1 VCRGVFRA
9 KRETLETL
17 KTLSAAL
24 LSEEAANQIV
34 GGIVLLKGCQ
44 CYTPPADLFSHEWNF
59 FSAWGMSVFGHYKKE
74 TYIEMG
80 RDAPRLLGFSCNQKT
95 APSEFAAFAPCGSS
109 EA

>member
-1 VCRGVFRA
+1 MRRGVFRA
-9 KRETLETL
+9 KRETLGTL

-24 LSEEAANQIV
+24 LSEEAANHIV

-44 CYTPPADLFSHEWNF
+44 CHTPSRTLFSHEWNF
-59 FSAWGMSVFGHYKKE
+59 ISAWGMSVFGHYKKA

-80 RDAPRLLGFSCNQKT
+80 REAPRLLGFSCNQKI
-95 APSEFAAFAPCGSS
+95 APSEFAASAPCSPS